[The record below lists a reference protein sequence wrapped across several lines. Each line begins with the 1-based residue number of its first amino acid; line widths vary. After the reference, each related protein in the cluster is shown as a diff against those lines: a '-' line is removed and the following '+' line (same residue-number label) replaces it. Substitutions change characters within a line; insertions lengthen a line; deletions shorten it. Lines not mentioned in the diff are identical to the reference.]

1 MTIRLEY
8 LIPLPLLEQQLG
20 KSEFWENSR
29 FDFEPGTSY
38 LVEAPSGRG
47 KTSLLSIIYGLRK
60 DYRGKVF
67 IDDKNISLLSEKEW
81 SVMRK
86 NRLSFIFQGLE
97 LFDEL
102 TAIDNIRL
110 KNSITRQKTEG
121 CTRVVKQGARINYLK
136 ALKNEARTMV
146 FYISCHRISDTL
158 SDIKEIFGDERLA
171 TFAREITKTYET
183 IRRATLAELCDW
195 VREDGQQHKGEIV
208 LVVAGSVQESVDD
221 SKINDLISI
230 LVDELPVKQ
239 AAKIA
244 SRITG
249 QNKNDCYKAA
259 LLLKEKHD

>member
-29 FDFEPGTSY
+29 FDFESGTSY

-67 IDDKNISLLSEKEW
+67 IGDKNISLLSEKEW

-86 NRLSFIFQGLE
+86 KRLSFIFQGLE

-121 CTRVVKQGARINYLK
+121 EIKEMSKRLGIENFLQRKTGILSFGQQQRVAIIRALCQPFDYLL
-136 ALKNEARTMV
+136 ADECFSHMDLKNSGVAFELIQEECKARNAGLILSSLNSNEE
-146 FYISCHRISDTL
+146 ISTE
-158 SDIKEIFGDERLA
+158 K
-171 TFAREITKTYET
+171 
-183 IRRATLAELCDW
+183 
-195 VREDGQQHKGEIV
+195 
-208 LVVAGSVQESVDD
+208 SVM
-221 SKINDLISI
+221 L
-230 LVDELPVKQ
+230 
-239 AAKIA
+239 
-244 SRITG
+244 
-249 QNKNDCYKAA
+249 
-259 LLLKEKHD
+259 